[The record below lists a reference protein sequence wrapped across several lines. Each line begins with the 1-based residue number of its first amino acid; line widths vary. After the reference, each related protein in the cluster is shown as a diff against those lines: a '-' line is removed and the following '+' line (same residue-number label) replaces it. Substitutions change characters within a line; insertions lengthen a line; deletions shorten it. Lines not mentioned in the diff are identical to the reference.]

1 MQLLPKTLI
10 RGGRSEHLPQ
20 ILKRRW
26 RWLVVGAT
34 GLAAI
39 AISIAAF
46 MFLRVGRDTPNAALT
61 MTSEPSVALVE
72 VDGRKRGETPLTLAL
87 ADRDH
92 EIVLHH
98 AHYADAVYNVSP
110 QVGVTTTLHADLW
123 LRSPRLQRL
132 RPALPGAAI
141 VHADFLVD
149 GRVVLILSLP
159 PGDECQAWIVSGA
172 GSVDRLGPA
181 NVHGSV
187 AVSPDAQRIAYAVR
201 SEKAGVTTRLDEV
214 WVAQAPSEQGN
225 PQYSLPAKSESI
237 IDLAWARDG
246 RNLLVVSRE
255 TITGGGVR
263 THLRWLMPDTSAA
276 KDLVSLPSD
285 VVPGSVLWSS
295 SGQWVAFLTQSGS
308 VSSLCLLDIETG
320 RIHYLA
326 DVASDDSHPLPI
338 PPLTWSPDGGRLLYA
353 ALTQERSKQNGW
365 LLGSRSRQ
373 ALFLGSTDNPVGQPL
388 GDVEALFPVWRPD
401 DSVLAFAA
409 PASKGTLTLHAIS
422 TRGTSRAVGDVPLDA
437 SNYAVRWDPAHA
449 QALIAM
455 RPRNSV
461 STTNLEYWLARW
473 RPEEAR

>member
-10 RGGRSEHLPQ
+10 RGGRFEHLPQ

-26 RWLVVGAT
+26 RWLVAGT
-34 GLAAI
+34 LGLGVAA
-39 AISIAAF
+39 ASIVAF

-61 MTSEPSVALVE
+61 MTSDPSMALVE

-98 AHYADAVYNVSP
+98 AGYADSVYNVTP
-110 QVGVTTTLHADLW
+110 TAGVTTTLHADLW

-149 GRVVLILSLP
+149 GRIALILSLP
-159 PGDECQAWIVSGA
+159 PSDERQIWIVSGTR
-172 GSVDRLGPA
+172 SVDRIGPP
-181 NVHGSV
+181 NVHGSI
-187 AVSPDAQRIAYAVR
+187 AVSPNAQRIAYAVR
-201 SEKAGVTTRLDEV
+201 SERAGVTTRLDEV
-214 WVAQAPSEQGN
+214 WIAQAPVEQGD
-225 PQYSLPAKSESI
+225 PQYSVPTKSESI

-246 RNLLVVSRE
+246 EHLLVVSRE

-263 THLRWLMPDTSAA
+263 THLRWLMPDTGEA

-285 VVPGSVLWSS
+285 IVPGSFLWSS

-308 VSSLCLLDIETG
+308 VPSLCLLEIETG

-326 DVASDDSHPLPI
+326 DVASDDTHPLPI
-338 PPLTWSPDGGRLLYA
+338 PPLAWSPDGERLLYA
-353 ALTQERSKQNGW
+353 ALTQERSKQSGW
-365 LLGSRSRQ
+365 LVGPRPKQ
-373 ALFLGSTDNPVGQPL
+373 ALFLGSTDNPAGQRL
-388 GDVEALFPVWRPD
+388 GDVEAVFPVWRND
-401 DSVLAFAA
+401 DSVLAFAGA
-409 PASKGTLTLHAIS
+409 ASKGTLTLRAIS
-422 TRGTSRAVGDVPLDA
+422 TRGTGRDVGDVPLDA
-437 SNYAVRWDPAHA
+437 SAYAVRWDPAHA

-461 STTNLEYWLARW
+461 STTNLEYWLAGW
-473 RPEEAR
+473 QPEEAR